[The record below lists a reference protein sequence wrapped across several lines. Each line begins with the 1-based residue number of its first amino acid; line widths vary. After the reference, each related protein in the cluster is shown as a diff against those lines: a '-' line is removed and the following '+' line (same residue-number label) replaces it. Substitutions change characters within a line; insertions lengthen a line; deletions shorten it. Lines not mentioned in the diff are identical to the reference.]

1 MNEYIQITNV
11 FNFLLMREAHELG
24 LVDDETWK
32 QFVMELLPKCILCD
46 SNEDESQ
53 TCENCK
59 HNGEKHAYDY
69 ACDKCTDM
77 DKFQID
83 TR

>member
-32 QFVMELLPKCILCD
+32 EFVMELLPICN
-46 SNEDESQ
+46 SNENEEEEDAVS
-53 TCENCK
+53 
-59 HNGEKHAYDY
+59 
-69 ACDKCTDM
+69 
-77 DKFQID
+77 
-83 TR
+83 